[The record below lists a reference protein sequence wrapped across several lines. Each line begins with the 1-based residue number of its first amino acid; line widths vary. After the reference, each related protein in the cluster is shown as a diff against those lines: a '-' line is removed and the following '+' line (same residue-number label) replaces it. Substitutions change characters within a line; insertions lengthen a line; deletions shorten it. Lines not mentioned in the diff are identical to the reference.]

1 MVFIAS
7 YTAIMYTTY
16 WTCISNK
23 ESIQSNY
30 LNGCSLHI
38 AHMVVVVTSAFS
50 LIGTD
55 VEHSS
60 CFILMFHLARNG
72 LKVFGTGVITSLL
85 MLLLILLPILTSL
98 VKLSLCCVI

>member
-1 MVFIAS
+1 MVFVAS
-7 YTAIMYTTY
+7 YAAIMYTTH

-55 VEHSS
+55 GEHSS
-60 CFILMFHLARNG
+60 CFILIFHSARNG
-72 LKVFGTGVITSLL
+72 LKVLGTGVITSLL